1 MQFTFSL
8 WGQQMPM
15 ELVIQA
21 RYQIQW
27 KHKVNTDLLNLV
39 TPIYS

>member
-8 WGQQMPM
+8 WGQQMRM

-21 RYQIQW
+21 RYQTQW
-27 KHKVNTDLLNLV
+27 KRKVNTDLLNLV
-39 TPIYS
+39 TTTYS